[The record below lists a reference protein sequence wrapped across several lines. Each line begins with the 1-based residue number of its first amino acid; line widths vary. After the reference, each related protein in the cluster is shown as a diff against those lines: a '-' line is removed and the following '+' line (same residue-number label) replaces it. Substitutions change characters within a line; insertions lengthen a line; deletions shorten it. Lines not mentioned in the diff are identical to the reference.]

1 MSLQN
6 RPVWVPEEVDVN
18 TPSPARMYDYFLGGS
33 HNFAADRALAEETI
47 RVWPDVRHLARAN
60 RAFLRRAVT
69 ALATAGVD
77 QFLDL
82 GAGIPAVG
90 SVHEVAQAVNPKV
103 RIVYVDA
110 DIIAVAH
117 STRLLADQPHTAVVR
132 ADLRDPGK
140 VLADPALT
148 GLLDLS
154 RPIAVL
160 MLSVLPFVSDDDDPA
175 RIIAGYRDATA
186 PGSYL
191 VISHGTDDYHP
202 EATQRAADVYRRASH
217 AITLRG
223 RTELATLLDG
233 YELLEPGL
241 VDMILWRPE
250 LGGSQPDP
258 LGGDVT
264 RYSLLAAV
272 GRTPAGKP
280 ADAQP

>member
-6 RPVWVPEEVDVN
+6 RPVWVPEEVDVD
-18 TPSPARMYDYFLGGS
+18 TPSPARMYDYYLGGS

-69 ALATAGVD
+69 ALASAGVD

-82 GAGIPAVG
+82 GAGIPTVG
-90 SVHEVAQAVNPKV
+90 SVHEVAQAVNPDA
-103 RIVYVDA
+103 RIAYVDA

-117 STRLLADQPHTAVVR
+117 ATRLLADQPHTAVVR
-132 ADLRDPGK
+132 ADLREPSV
-140 VLADPALT
+140 VLNDPALT
-148 GLLDLS
+148 ALLDLS
-154 RPIAVL
+154 RPIALL
-160 MLSVLPFVSDDDDPA
+160 MLSVLPFVSDQDDPA
-175 RIIAGYRDATA
+175 GIIAGYRDATA

-191 VISHGTDDYHP
+191 VISHGTNDYYP
-202 EATQRAADVYRRASH
+202 EATQRAANVYRRASLPV
-217 AITLRG
+217 TLRG
-223 RTELATLLDG
+223 RAELAALLDG

-250 LGGSQPDP
+250 LGGAKPDP

-272 GRTPAGKP
+272 GRTPAK
-280 ADAQP
+280 